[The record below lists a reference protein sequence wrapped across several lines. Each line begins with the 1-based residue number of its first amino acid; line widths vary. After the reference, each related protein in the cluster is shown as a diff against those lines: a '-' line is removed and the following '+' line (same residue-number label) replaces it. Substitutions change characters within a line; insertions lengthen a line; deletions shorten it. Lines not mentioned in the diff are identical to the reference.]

1 MLYRLIAGAAR
12 IALRWY
18 YREIQVVGAERV
30 PLDLPLLVVA
40 NHPNAL
46 MDPMLVATSLPRRVT
61 FTGKATLFD
70 KPLLPLFLRALGF
83 VPLRRASD
91 EAARRAAG
99 GAPDP
104 GRNADAFRAIVAALA
119 DRRAVLIFPE
129 GKSHDEPQM
138 SPLRTG
144 AARMALQAR
153 EAGITDL
160 AILPV
165 GLVFEDKAEP
175 RTRVLVEIGE
185 PLRMRDWRPTAD
197 AGRPAEALT
206 AEIDRRLRG
215 VTINFPSSDHAR
227 DVLGVSALLADT
239 GGGRSSL
246 GSDGAYADAVAL
258 SRRVDEVRRALGSGS
273 PALLARAEAV
283 RARIAAIQALAAREG
298 VDPAEAGL
306 DLGTR
311 SALWFVIRETCI
323 AAIAGP
329 LALWGRITHWVPL
342 RVARL
347 IARRGSRSQADPA
360 MYTIVAGLALVLA
373 LYAASFALVW
383 RLAGPWWALAFLVSL
398 PVSAGW
404 DFRWRDRTA
413 RVRRRARNYLRFRRD
428 PALHRELAAQL
439 AAARDE
445 AVALEAA
452 VIGPAGA
459 RSREAGPLAP
469 A

>member
-12 IALRWY
+12 MALRWY

-30 PLDLPLLVVA
+30 PRDLPLLVVA

-70 KPLLPLFLRALGF
+70 APMLRWFLRALGF

-104 GRNADAFRAIVAALA
+104 TRNADAFRAVCAALA
-119 DRRAVLIFPE
+119 RRQAVLIFPE

-144 AARMALQAR
+144 AARMALQAW
-153 EAGITDL
+153 EAGVAEL

-175 RTRVLVEIGE
+175 RSRVLVEIGA
-185 PLRMRDWRPTAD
+185 PLRMRDWQATGALRPV
-197 AGRPAEALT
+197 EALT
-206 AEIDRRLRG
+206 TEIDRRLRE
-215 VTINFPSSDHAR
+215 VTINFPSGERAR
-227 DVLGVSALLADT
+227 EVLDVSTLLGDAP
-239 GGGRSSL
+239 GGPSTSGD
-246 GSDGAYADAVAL
+246 DGGYAGTVAL
-258 SRRVDEVRRALGSGS
+258 SRRVDEVRRALEGGS
-273 PALLARAEAV
+273 PALVARAEAL
-283 RARIAAIQALAAREG
+283 RERLRGIQALAAREG
-298 VDPAEAGL
+298 VDPAEAGI
-306 DLGTR
+306 DLGHR
-311 SALWFVIRETCI
+311 SALWFVIREAAV

-329 LALWGRITHWVPL
+329 VALWGRITHWIPL
-342 RVARL
+342 RIARL
-347 IARRGSRSQADPA
+347 IARRGSRSRVDPA
-360 MYTIVAGLALVLA
+360 MYTVVAGLGLVLA

-383 RLAGPWWALAFLVSL
+383 RIAGLPWALAFLVSL
-398 PVSAGW
+398 PLSAGW
-404 DFRWRDRTA
+404 DFRWRDRVA

-428 PALHRELAAQL
+428 PALHRELATGL

-445 AVALEAA
+445 AAALEGTVLGQNAT
-452 VIGPAGA
+452 GTPDAGTLA
-459 RSREAGPLAP
+459 RA
-469 A
+469 